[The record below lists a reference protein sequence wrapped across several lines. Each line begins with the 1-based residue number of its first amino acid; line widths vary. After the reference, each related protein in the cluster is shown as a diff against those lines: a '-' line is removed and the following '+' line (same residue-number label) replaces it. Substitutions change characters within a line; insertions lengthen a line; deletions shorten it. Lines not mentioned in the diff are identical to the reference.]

1 MNEVLVDLRKYAL
14 ADKLKVDLISIENLL
29 SELENAL
36 DENEHLK
43 EQIKKLEN
51 TEDEED
57 LMDVWKRKMESE
69 E

>member
-1 MNEVLVDLRKYAL
+1 MNEALVDLRKYDL
-14 ADKLKVDLISIENLL
+14 ADRLRVDLISIENLL

-43 EQIKKLEN
+43 EQIKELEN

-57 LMDVWKRKMESE
+57 LMDVCKRKMESE
-69 E
+69 K